1 VPPSPLPHVTRG
13 IASCMAAAVL
23 ATYCLL
29 YDASG
34 DGRKFDVF
42 CLTDVLQVRQY
53 VRVASAGWAPDDA
66 DGVIDH

>member
-1 VPPSPLPHVTRG
+1 
-13 IASCMAAAVL
+13 MAAAVL